1 MNSPVS
7 SPASRPASRPLLE
20 VAGLGVDA
28 GDVPLVR
35 DVSFTVARG
44 ERVGVI
50 GESGS
55 GKTLTALALLGLLDD
70 GLRASGSVRLD
81 GVPFDLVG
89 AGDRELSGIRG
100 RLAGMVFQ
108 EPMTALNPVMRVG
121 PQIAETLRLHGTR
134 PTRAAAGATAVELL
148 GRLRLPDPDRA
159 ARSYP
164 HQLSGG
170 QRQRGVLGIALAND
184 PALFICDE
192 PTTALDVTV
201 QKEIVDLV
209 TGLSDERGTAVLY
222 ISHDLA
228 LVASV
233 CHRVLVMYGGR
244 IVESGPVERVLSRPS
259 HPYTE
264 ALLAA
269 CDLTPGTRPRA
280 IPGSVPPPG
289 AAAADGCVF
298 RDRCAYADDA
308 CAVRP
313 EAVPDV
319 RPGGGAVACWHPRTS
334 AGLVI
339 TPDVE
344 TDVQH
349 RPAPGPVLL
358 TARGLTRRYAGP
370 RGRPFARRAFL
381 TALEDVDLEL
391 RAGRRLGVVG
401 ESGSGKTTLLRL
413 LAGLDRP
420 TAGTVSTGAAGAA
433 ACADGGSG
441 IQVVFQDPMGSLDPR
456 MRVRDI
462 VAEPLRAGGGTAA
475 RVAEVL
481 AAVGLPPDAGA
492 RYPHQFSGGQRQR
505 VAIARA
511 LAPGPSV
518 LLADE
523 PVSALDVSVRAQIL
537 DVLREV
543 TEERGM
549 GLCVVSHDLGVIR
562 YLCDEVVVLWQGK
575 AVERGAVEDVW
586 ERPEHS
592 YTERLLGAIPAALNR

>member
-1 MNSPVS
+1 MTT
-7 SPASRPASRPLLE
+7 APLLE
-20 VAGLGVDA
+20 VTGLGVDA
-28 GDVPLVR
+28 GAVPLVR
-35 DVSFTVARG
+35 DVSFSLARG
-44 ERVGVI
+44 ERLGVI

-70 GLRASGSVRLD
+70 GLRATGSARLD

-89 AGDRELSGIRG
+89 ASDRDLSTVRG

-134 PTRAAAGATAVELL
+134 TERTAARATAVDLL
-148 GRLRLPDPDRA
+148 DRLRLPDPARA
-159 ARSYP
+159 ARAYP

-184 PALFICDE
+184 PALLICDE

-201 QKEIVDLV
+201 QKDIVDLI
-209 TGLSDERGTAVLY
+209 TGLSAERDTAVLY

-244 IVESGPVERVLSRPS
+244 IVESGPVRQVLSRPA

-269 CDLTPGTRPRA
+269 CDLSPGARPKA
-280 IPGSVPPPG
+280 IPGTVPAPG
-289 AAAADGCVF
+289 TLPEGCVF

-313 EAVPDV
+313 ERVADAS
-319 RPGGGAVACWHPRTS
+319 GGTVACWHPRTGAAAAEPVPPS
-334 AGLVI
+334 VEAPREAG
-339 TPDVE
+339 
-344 TDVQH
+344 
-349 RPAPGPVLL
+349 RVLL
-358 TARGLTRRYAGP
+358 TARKLTRRYARP
-370 RGRPFARRAFL
+370 RPRPFAPRAHF
-381 TALEDVDLEL
+381 TALEEVGLEL

-420 TAGTVSTGAAGAA
+420 TAGTVET
-433 ACADGGSG
+433 ADGAGL
-441 IQVVFQDPMGSLDPR
+441 QVVFQDPMGSLDPR

-462 VAEPLRAGGGTAA
+462 VAEPLRGAA
-475 RVAEVL
+475 SPGRVAEL
-481 AAVGLPPDAGA
+481 LTAVGLPADAA
-492 RYPHQFSGGQRQR
+492 SRYPHQFSGGQRQR
-505 VAIARA
+505 IAIARA
-511 LAPGPSV
+511 LAPNPSV

-537 DVLREV
+537 DVLRGV
-543 TEERGM
+543 TGERGM

-562 YLCDEVVVLWQGK
+562 YLCDDVVVMRGGRV
-575 AVERGAVEDVW
+575 VERGPVAEVWDDPQHPYTRQLLDAVPVMG
-586 ERPEHS
+586 RTFS
-592 YTERLLGAIPAALNR
+592 GYGS

>member
-1 MNSPVS
+1 MTT
-7 SPASRPASRPLLE
+7 APLLE
-20 VAGLGVDA
+20 VTGLGVDA
-28 GDVPLVR
+28 GAVPLVR
-35 DVSFTVARG
+35 DVSFSLARG
-44 ERVGVI
+44 ERLGVI

-70 GLRASGSVRLD
+70 GLRATGSARLD

-89 AGDRELSGIRG
+89 ASDRDLSTVRG

-134 PTRAAAGATAVELL
+134 TERTAARATAVDLL
-148 GRLRLPDPDRA
+148 DRLRLPDPAGA
-159 ARSYP
+159 ARAFP

-184 PALFICDE
+184 PALLICDE

-201 QKEIVDLV
+201 QKDIVDLI
-209 TGLSDERGTAVLY
+209 TGLSAERDTAVLY

-244 IVESGPVERVLSRPS
+244 IVESGPVRQVLSRPA

-269 CDLTPGTRPRA
+269 CDLSPGARPKA
-280 IPGSVPPPG
+280 IPGTVPAPG
-289 AAAADGCVF
+289 TLPEGCVF

-313 EAVPDV
+313 ERVADAS
-319 RPGGGAVACWHPRTS
+319 GGTVACWHPRTGAAAAEPVPPPVEAPRE
-334 AGLVI
+334 AG
-339 TPDVE
+339 
-344 TDVQH
+344 
-349 RPAPGPVLL
+349 RVLL
-358 TARGLTRRYAGP
+358 TARKLTRRYARP
-370 RGRPFARRAFL
+370 RTRPFAPRAHV
-381 TALEDVDLEL
+381 TALEEVGLEL

-420 TAGTVSTGAAGAA
+420 TAGTVET
-433 ACADGGSG
+433 ADGAGL
-441 IQVVFQDPMGSLDPR
+441 QVVFQDPMGSLDPR

-462 VAEPLRAGGGTAA
+462 VAEPLRGAA
-475 RVAEVL
+475 SPGRVAEL
-481 AAVGLPPDAGA
+481 LTAVGLPADAA
-492 RYPHQFSGGQRQR
+492 TRYPHQFSGGQRQR
-505 VAIARA
+505 IAIARA
-511 LAPGPSV
+511 LAPNPSV

-537 DVLREV
+537 DVLRGV
-543 TEERGM
+543 TGERGM

-562 YLCDEVVVLWQGK
+562 YLCDDVVVMRGGRV
-575 AVERGAVEDVW
+575 VERGPVAKVWDDPQHPYTRQLLDAVPV
-586 ERPEHS
+586 
-592 YTERLLGAIPAALNR
+592 LGRSFSDKGS

>member
-1 MNSPVS
+1 MTT
-7 SPASRPASRPLLE
+7 APLLE
-20 VAGLGVDA
+20 VTGLGVDA
-28 GDVPLVR
+28 GAVPLVR
-35 DVSFTVARG
+35 DVSFSLARG
-44 ERVGVI
+44 ERLGVI

-70 GLRASGSVRLD
+70 GLRATGSARLD

-89 AGDRELSGIRG
+89 ASDRDLSTVRG

-134 PTRAAAGATAVELL
+134 TERAAARATAVDLL
-148 GRLRLPDPDRA
+148 DRLRLPDPARA
-159 ARSYP
+159 ARAHP

-184 PALFICDE
+184 PALLICDE

-201 QKEIVDLV
+201 QKDIVDLI
-209 TGLSDERGTAVLY
+209 TGLSAERDTAVLY

-244 IVESGPVERVLSRPS
+244 IVESGPVRQVLSRPA

-269 CDLTPGTRPRA
+269 CDLSPGARPKA
-280 IPGSVPPPG
+280 IPGTVPAPG
-289 AAAADGCVF
+289 ALPEGCVF

-313 EAVPDV
+313 ERVADAS
-319 RPGGGAVACWHPRTS
+319 GGTVACWHPRTGAAATEATPPPVEAPRE
-334 AGLVI
+334 AG
-339 TPDVE
+339 
-344 TDVQH
+344 
-349 RPAPGPVLL
+349 RVLL
-358 TARGLTRRYAGP
+358 TARKLTRRYARP
-370 RGRPFARRAFL
+370 RTRPFAPRAHF
-381 TALEDVDLEL
+381 TALEEVGLEL

-420 TAGTVSTGAAGAA
+420 TAGTVET
-433 ACADGGSG
+433 ADGVGL
-441 IQVVFQDPMGSLDPR
+441 QVVFQDPMGSLDPR

-462 VAEPLRAGGGTAA
+462 VAEPLRGAA
-475 RVAEVL
+475 SPGRVAEL
-481 AAVGLPPDAGA
+481 LTAVGLPADAAA

-505 VAIARA
+505 IAIARA
-511 LAPGPSV
+511 LAPKPSV
-518 LLADE
+518 LFADE

-537 DVLREV
+537 DVLRGV
-543 TEERGM
+543 TGERGM

-562 YLCDEVVVLWQGK
+562 YLCDDVMVMRGGRV
-575 AVERGAVEDVW
+575 VERGPVADVW
-586 ERPEHS
+586 SAPQHP
-592 YTERLLGAIPAALNR
+592 YTEQLLNAVPVLGRSFSGKGS

>member
-1 MNSPVS
+1 MTG
-7 SPASRPASRPLLE
+7 APLLE
-20 VAGLGVDA
+20 VTGLGVDA
-28 GDVPLVR
+28 GAVPLVR

-44 ERVGVI
+44 ERIGVI

-70 GLRASGSVRLD
+70 GLRARGGVRLD
-81 GVPFDLVG
+81 GAPFDLVG
-89 AGDRELSGIRG
+89 ASDRELSSIRG
-100 RLAGMVFQ
+100 KVTGMVFQ

-121 PQIAETLRLHGTR
+121 PQIAEALRLHGTR
-134 PTRAAAGATAVELL
+134 TARSTARATAVGLL
-148 GRLRLPDPDRA
+148 DRLRLPDPARA

-184 PALFICDE
+184 PALLICDE

-201 QKEIVDLV
+201 QKDIVDLI
-209 TGLSDERGTAVLY
+209 TGLSEERGTAVLY

-269 CDLTPGTRPRA
+269 CDLTPGSRPKT
-280 IPGSVPPPG
+280 IPGTVPAPG
-289 AAAADGCVF
+289 ARPDGCVF

-308 CAVRP
+308 CGVRP
-313 EAVPDV
+313 EGDT
-319 RPGGGAVACWHPRTS
+319 VACWHPRTGS
-334 AGLVI
+334 TAPVPLPSPV
-339 TPDVE
+339 VE
-344 TDVQH
+344 E
-349 RPAPGPVLL
+349 RREPGPVLL
-358 TARGLTRRYAGP
+358 TARGLTRRY
-370 RGRPFARRAFL
+370 GRRRARF
-381 TALEDVDLEL
+381 TALEDVGLEL
-391 RAGRRLGVVG
+391 RAGQRLGVVG

-420 TAGTVSTGAAGAA
+420 TDGTVSPP
-433 ACADGGSG
+433 DGSG
-441 IQVVFQDPMGSLDPR
+441 VQVVFQDPTGSLDPR

-462 VAEPLRAGGGTAA
+462 VAEPLSGRRSAAAAG
-475 RVAEVL
+475 RVTEL
-481 AAVGLPPDAGA
+481 LTAVGLPPDAAA

-505 VAIARA
+505 IAIARA
-511 LAPGPSV
+511 LAPEPAV

-537 DVLREV
+537 DVLRGV
-543 TEERGM
+543 TAERGM

-562 YLCDEVVVLWQGK
+562 YLCDAVVVLWRGRV
-575 AVERGAVEDVW
+575 VERGPVSTVW
-586 ERPEHS
+586 NRPEHP
-592 YTERLLGAIPAALNR
+592 YTRRLLAAVPAALRG

>member
-1 MNSPVS
+1 MTT
-7 SPASRPASRPLLE
+7 APLLE
-20 VAGLGVDA
+20 VTGLGVTA
-28 GDVPLVR
+28 GAVPLVR
-35 DVSFTVARG
+35 DVSFSLARG
-44 ERVGVI
+44 ERLGVI

-70 GLRASGSVRLD
+70 TLRATGGARLD

-89 AGDRELSGIRG
+89 ASDRELSTVRG
-100 RLAGMVFQ
+100 KLAGMVFQ

-121 PQIAETLRLHGTR
+121 PQIAETLRLHGARTE
-134 PTRAAAGATAVELL
+134 RAAAREAAVGLL
-148 GRLRLPDPDRA
+148 GRLRLPDPVRA

-184 PALFICDE
+184 PALLICDE

-201 QKEIVDLV
+201 QKDIVDLI
-209 TGLSDERGTAVLY
+209 TGLSEERGTAVLH

-228 LVASV
+228 LVGSV

-244 IVESGPVERVLSRPS
+244 VVESGPVRRVLSRPA

-269 CDLTPGTRPRA
+269 CDLSPGARPRA
-280 IPGSVPPPG
+280 IPGTVPAPG
-289 AAAADGCVF
+289 ALPEGCVF

-313 EAVPDV
+313 EPVTDAA
-319 RPGGGAVACWHPRTS
+319 GGTVACWHPRTGS
-334 AGLVI
+334 APAGTVPPSPE
-339 TPDVE
+339 TPRE
-344 TDVQH
+344 AG
-349 RPAPGPVLL
+349 RVLL
-358 TARGLTRRYAGP
+358 TARNLTRRYARP
-370 RGRPFARRAFL
+370 RARPFAPRAYV
-381 TALEDVDLEL
+381 TALEDVGLEL

-420 TAGTVSTGAAGAA
+420 TSGTVEGAGRAGL
-433 ACADGGSG
+433 
-441 IQVVFQDPMGSLDPR
+441 QVVFQDPMGSLDPR

-462 VAEPLRAGGGTAA
+462 VAEPLRGAASAG
-475 RVAEVL
+475 RVAELL
-481 AAVGLPPDAGA
+481 AAVGLPADAAG

-511 LAPGPSV
+511 LAPEPSV

-537 DVLREV
+537 DVLRAV
-543 TEERGM
+543 TKERGM

-562 YLCDEVVVLWQGK
+562 YLCDDVLVMRQGRV
-575 AVERGAVEDVW
+575 VERGTVDAVWNDP
-586 ERPEHS
+586 RHAC
-592 YTERLLGAIPAALNR
+592 TRQLLRAVPVLGRDLSG

>member
-1 MNSPVS
+1 MSG
-7 SPASRPASRPLLE
+7 PLLE

-35 DVSFTVARG
+35 DVSFAVERG

-121 PQIAETLRLHGTR
+121 PQIAETLRLHGAR
-134 PTRAAAGATAVELL
+134 PTRAAARATAVGLL
-148 GRLRLPDPDRA
+148 GRLRLPDPVRA

-184 PALFICDE
+184 PALLICDE

-244 IVESGPVERVLSRPS
+244 IVESGPVERVLSRPA

-298 RDRCAYADDA
+298 RDRCAHADDA

-313 EAVPDV
+313 E
-319 RPGGGAVACWHPRTS
+319 GGTVACWHPRTGPVS
-334 AGLVI
+334 AVA
-339 TPDVE
+339 PE
-344 TDVQH
+344 TDVPP

-358 TARGLTRRYAGP
+358 TARGLTRRYARP
-370 RGRPFARRAFL
+370 RARPFARRAFL
-381 TALEDVDLEL
+381 TALEDVGLEL

-420 TAGTVSTGAAGAA
+420 TAGTVSTGSAG
-433 ACADGGSG
+433 GGSG

-462 VAEPLRAGGGTAA
+462 VAEPLRAGTGTAA
-475 RVAEVL
+475 RVAEAL

-505 VAIARA
+505 IAIARA
-511 LAPGPSV
+511 LAPDPSV

-562 YLCDEVVVLWQGK
+562 YLCDDVMVLWQGK

-586 ERPEHS
+586 ERPEHP
-592 YTERLLGAIPAALNR
+592 YTERLLGAIPAALHR

>member
-1 MNSPVS
+1 MTT
-7 SPASRPASRPLLE
+7 APLLE
-20 VAGLGVDA
+20 VTGLGVTA
-28 GDVPLVR
+28 GGVPLVR
-35 DVSFTVARG
+35 DISFSLARG
-44 ERVGVI
+44 ERLGII

-70 GLRASGSVRLD
+70 GLRATGGARLD

-89 AGDRELSGIRG
+89 ASDRDLSTVRG
-100 RLAGMVFQ
+100 KLAGMVFQ

-134 PTRAAAGATAVELL
+134 RERAAARDTTVGLL
-148 GRLRLPDPDRA
+148 ERLRLPDPARTARA
-159 ARSYP
+159 YP

-184 PALFICDE
+184 PALLICDE

-201 QKEIVDLV
+201 QKDIVEV
-209 TGLSDERGTAVLY
+209 ITGLSEERGTAVLY

-228 LVASV
+228 LVGSV

-244 IVESGPVERVLSRPS
+244 VVESGPVRRVLSRPA

-269 CDLTPGTRPRA
+269 CDLSPGARPRSIPGT
-280 IPGSVPPPG
+280 VPAPG
-289 AAAADGCVF
+289 ALPEGCVF
-298 RDRCAYADDA
+298 RDRCVYADDA

-313 EAVPDV
+313 EPVAVAA
-319 RPGGGAVACWHPRTS
+319 GGTVACWYPRTGGAP
-334 AGLVI
+334 AGAV
-339 TPDVE
+339 PPRRE
-344 TDVQH
+344 
-349 RPAPGPVLL
+349 APREAGRVLL
-358 TARGLTRRYAGP
+358 TARGLTRRYALP
-370 RGRPFARRAFL
+370 RAHPFAPRAHV
-381 TALEDVDLEL
+381 TALEDVGLEL

-420 TAGTVSTGAAGAA
+420 TSGTVDGAGQE
-433 ACADGGSG
+433 GL
-441 IQVVFQDPMGSLDPR
+441 QVVFQDPMGSLDPR

-462 VAEPLRAGGGTAA
+462 VAEPLRGAASAG
-475 RVAEVL
+475 RVAELL
-481 AAVGLPPDAGA
+481 AAVGLREDAAG

-511 LAPGPSV
+511 LAPEPSV

-537 DVLREV
+537 DVLRTV
-543 TEERGM
+543 TQERGM

-562 YLCDEVVVLWQGK
+562 YLCDDVLVMRRGRVVESGTVDSVWNDPKHAYTQQLLRAVPVLG
-575 AVERGAVEDVW
+575 RDSSG
-586 ERPEHS
+586 
-592 YTERLLGAIPAALNR
+592 